1 MPNLLIHDR
10 LREKRVRL
18 RLKDEVSIARTV
30 EILQTKFEGL
40 KGRELVLAIGDRILE
55 GSCTLGLAAEK
66 FGLTDDT
73 PLVLTEKKTSRRT
86 KAQTR
91 RISGDGKAAGSP
103 APAGGEEPLPPP
115 QDLAMSDLDSIEAV
129 TALEE
134 QLDVLEAEAV
144 EGGLSF
150 SEVKNESPPEGVTVA
165 REPGPP
171 AAPARTS
178 RPPTGAFSLE
188 DDVASSSQ
196 ATDRLTDSSDETTI
210 PVVRLP
216 GGGVRLEGAEEE
228 PSDVY
233 HSGDLL
239 CQGESDEG
247 SAVQIETPPA
257 VTPPRPVRAEA
268 PGVAAHP
275 RERSERRITVR
286 YHERMACGRSFPLL
300 VILSRK
306 DPRIGPRDAP
316 DGTVTVAPIF
326 PGSLVVPPTRRVDL
340 AGLRCEAA
348 FWVTPLAGE
357 GLADALVE
365 IRDGERLLSSV
376 PTPATAASRR
386 GPLFLAF
393 LGAVLAAT
401 TTGAGLAGSPL
412 GERLAPVL
420 SPVGGLPALGLLLSA
435 ALVATAALLAILSRP
450 KEAEPK
456 TGSL

>member
-10 LREKRVRL
+10 LREKMVRL

-55 GSCTLGLAAEK
+55 GSCTLGLATEK

-73 PLVLTEKKTSRRT
+73 PLVLTEKKTSQRV
-86 KAQTR
+86 KAPTR
-91 RISGDGKAAGSP
+91 RIAKDGKTAPLSAA
-103 APAGGEEPLPPP
+103 AAGEEPLPPP
-115 QDLAMSDLDSIEAV
+115 QDLGMSDLDSVEAV

-150 SEVKNESPPEGVTVA
+150 SEVKNESPSEGVVVA
-165 REPGPP
+165 RAPVAPAPP
-171 AAPARTS
+171 ARPS
-178 RPPTGAFSLE
+178 RPPTGTFSLE

-196 ATDRLTDSSDETTI
+196 ARTMESSDETTI

-216 GGGVRLEGAEEE
+216 GGGVRLEGKREE
-228 PSDVY
+228 PSDQY
-233 HSGDLL
+233 RSADLL

-257 VTPPRPVRAEA
+257 VTPPRPVRATENA
-268 PGVAAHP
+268 VAALP
-275 RERSERRITVR
+275 RERGERRITVR
-286 YHERMACGRSFPLL
+286 YHERMVAGRSFPLL

-306 DPRIGPRDAP
+306 DPKIGPRDLP
-316 DGTVTVAPIF
+316 DATVAVVPLF
-326 PGSLVVPPTRRVDL
+326 PGSIVVPPARKVDL

-365 IRDGERLLSSV
+365 IREGERLLATV
-376 PTPATAASRR
+376 PTPSRASRSR
-386 GPLFLAF
+386 GPWFLAL
-393 LGAVLAAT
+393 LGALLGAT
-401 TTGAGLAGSPL
+401 TLGAGLAGSPA
-412 GERLAPVL
+412 GERLAPLLAPLGGTPAIGLVL
-420 SPVGGLPALGLLLSA
+420 SAVLLA
-435 ALVATAALLAILSRP
+435 AALLVVLARRP
-450 KEAEPK
+450 KEAQPRS
-456 TGSL
+456 GSL